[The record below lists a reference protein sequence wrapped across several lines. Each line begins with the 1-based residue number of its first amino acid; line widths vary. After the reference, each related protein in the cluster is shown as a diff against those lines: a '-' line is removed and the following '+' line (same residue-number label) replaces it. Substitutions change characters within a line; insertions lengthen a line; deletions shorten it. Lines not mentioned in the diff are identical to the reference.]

1 MPCSKRCKKK
11 SSISSRSSSTS
22 GRSSSTSSTS
32 SSSSTCSSS
41 SSSSSSTSGTSS
53 GPENDISV
61 VSNHHVNLGFALQ
74 ETQPEQFE
82 HNNRTEYLKR
92 Y

>member
-1 MPCSKRCKKK
+1 MQEK

-22 GRSSSTSSTS
+22 GRSSSTSSSTS
-32 SSSSTCSSS
+32 TSSSSTCSST
-41 SSSSSSTSGTSS
+41 SSSSTSGTSS

-61 VSNHHVNLGFALQ
+61 VSNHHVNPGFALQ